1 MLTYSVE
8 VFGSE
13 TDQDQDQVHAWLNPN
28 PFLHTQT
35 ELTVFYQNI
44 SASFSG
50 TDPTVLTELKCSL
63 NQLQSDDKY
72 RAIASRICGPDIFAG
87 VIRAKAVGHV
97 EISVDDHDLT
107 AWGRLMWG
115 PLQNTVFKYTGQ
127 LPRLTIA
134 EHVFSAQG
142 FTLPNNVVSLF

>member
-8 VFGSE
+8 VYGSGAN
-13 TDQDQDQVHAWLNPN
+13 QDQVRAWLNPN

-35 ELTVFYQNI
+35 ELTVFYQDV

-63 NQLQSDDKY
+63 KKLQSDDEY
-72 RAIASRICGPDIFAG
+72 RTIASRICGPDVFAG
-87 VIRAKAVGHV
+87 VIRAKAVGRV
-97 EISVDDHDLT
+97 DVSIDDHDLT

-115 PLQNTVFKYTGQ
+115 PLQNTAFKYSGQ
-127 LPRLTIA
+127 IPLLTIA
-134 EHVFSAQG
+134 EYVFSAQG
-142 FTLPNNVVSLF
+142 SPLPNNVISLF